1 MGKKILLYAFVISV
15 PLALC
20 AVVWQASRY
29 SVLKRETKN
38 LVERQEDCIEN
49 NKRLMAEITT
59 LSSAAR
65 IDSVAQQGLGL
76 SKRKPEEVLQVVIW
90 NKDGTGR

>member
-1 MGKKILLYAFVISV
+1 MGKKIFLYALVISV

-29 SVLKRETKN
+29 STLKRDTKN

-65 IDSVAQQGLGL
+65 IDSVAQQSLGL

-90 NKDGTGR
+90 KKDGTGH